1 MLLQFGSVFRS
12 YLEIIMGDETA
23 YYSYHNK
30 HTNMTQIVEHFVV
43 NGGKCAGDGPNR
55 HINYWH
61 S

>member
-1 MLLQFGSVFRS
+1 
-12 YLEIIMGDETA
+12 MGDETA